1 MKDYIR
7 LHGGALVFPDGSV
20 AFPQVADWF
29 VVKAHQ
35 LSPSQIEVTAKRPRY
50 YLEGTEDDLTQD
62 QQRQL
67 KRIRVDGPPE
77 PTEAELE
84 ARKALSLKV
93 AANRAKTRTRK
104 LCKAIDANTLLTLTY
119 RENQRDLHL
128 CKKHLAA
135 FVRSVRK
142 FWPDFQ
148 AVAAFETQKR
158 GAWHVH
164 LALSGVPRS
173 FTVRNTRGVPYVVKS
188 WNLLRDTWRRV
199 VGEHGGNIDVA
210 RKKANSRK
218 SPAKIAAY
226 LSKYIIKAFQQ
237 GEAFTNR
244 WTKFGDC
251 KLPAPIEL
259 GSVVDPLRMLIDC
272 YSVIGD
278 CTNVATA
285 IYSKFGDWFYLA
297 AESDPKLSFG

>member
-7 LHGGALVFPDGSV
+7 LHGGALVYPDGSV

-29 VVKAHQ
+29 DVKAHQ

-62 QQRQL
+62 QQAQL
-67 KRIRVDGPPE
+67 RRIRLNGLPE

-93 AANRAKTRTRK
+93 AANRAKTRVRK
-104 LCKAIDANTLLTLTY
+104 LCKAMGASTLLTLTY
-119 RENQRDLHL
+119 RANQGDLAL
-128 CKKHLAA
+128 CKRHLAA

-142 FWPDFQ
+142 YWPDFQ
-148 AVAAFETQKR
+148 AVASFETQKR

-164 LALSGVPRS
+164 LALAGVPSS
-173 FTVRNTRGVPYVVKS
+173 FTLGNVHGIPCRVKS
-188 WNLLRDTWRRV
+188 FNVIRDTWRRV
-199 VGEHGGNIDVA
+199 VGEHGGNIDVSR
-210 RKKANSRK
+210 RKAHSRK

-226 LSKYIIKAFQQ
+226 LSKYIVKAFEQ
-237 GEAFTNR
+237 GEAYTNR

-251 KLPAPIEL
+251 KIPAVVEL
-259 GSVVDPLRMLIDC
+259 GRAVDPLGMIVDC
-272 YSVIGD
+272 YGLLGD

-285 IYSKFGDWFYLA
+285 IWSRFGDWFYLA
-297 AESDPKLSFG
+297 SESPS

>member
-7 LHGGALVFPDGSV
+7 LHGGALVYADGSV
-20 AFPQVADWF
+20 AFPQVAEWF
-29 VVKAHQ
+29 DVKAHQ
-35 LSPSQIEVTAKRPRY
+35 LSPTQIEVTAKRPRY
-50 YLEGTEDDLTQD
+50 YLEGTFDDLTQD

-67 KRIRVDGPPE
+67 KRIQLGGYPE
-77 PTEAELE
+77 LSEAELE

-93 AANRAKTRTRK
+93 AANRAKTRVRK
-104 LCKAIDANTLLTLTY
+104 LCKAMGANALLTLTY
-119 RENQRDLHL
+119 KANQGDLAL
-128 CKKHLAA
+128 CKRHLAA
-135 FVRSVRK
+135 FVRSVK
-142 FWPDFQ
+142 KYWPDFQ

-164 LALSGVPRS
+164 LAVAGVPRV
-173 FTVRNTRGVPYVVKS
+173 FAVRNSRGVPHLVKS

-210 RKKANSRK
+210 RKKRHARK

-226 LSKYIIKAFQQ
+226 LSKYIVKAFEH
-237 GEAFTNR
+237 GEAYTNR

-251 KLPAPIEL
+251 KIPAAVEL
-259 GSVVDPLRMLIDC
+259 GRVSDPLRMLVDC
-272 YSVIGD
+272 FGLIGQ
-278 CTNVATA
+278 CTQVATA

-297 AESDPKLSFG
+297 AESPS